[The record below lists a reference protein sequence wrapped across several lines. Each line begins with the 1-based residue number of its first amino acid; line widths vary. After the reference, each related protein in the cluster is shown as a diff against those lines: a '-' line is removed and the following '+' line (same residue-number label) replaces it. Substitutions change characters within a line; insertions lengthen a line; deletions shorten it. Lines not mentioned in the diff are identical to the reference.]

1 MGGGSRLGT
10 VGGVFPALRGGV
22 TPEGWRRERG
32 QLRGP
37 QGWPSAISIHYHPLS
52 SNLSIPIPFFG
63 SIPIES
69 PRCRWI
75 STVWRGVAPDMGTD
89 LKDAG
94 RIAGALFHASCKG
107 PGQWQ
112 PCIFS
117 KPCMLKMWIDGL
129 FIRWWERIV
138 TNKHCRILM
147 YICFFMGIT
156 LWRSINVL
164 HRYESYGPF
173 LDDLLISS
181 NDFSI
186 TLGQIMWK

>member
-1 MGGGSRLGT
+1 MVVFFFVFSPKVLFAARQCSWVKVAAGWGQ
-10 VGGVFPALRGGV
+10 GGVFPALRGGV

-32 QLRGP
+32 QLRRP
-37 QGWPSAISIHYHPLS
+37 QGSPSAISIHYHPLS

-63 SIPIES
+63 SIPIEF

-147 YICFFMGIT
+147 YICFFHGNYPLTI
-156 LWRSINVL
+156 
-164 HRYESYGPF
+164 Y
-173 LDDLLISS
+173 
-181 NDFSI
+181 
-186 TLGQIMWK
+186 